1 MLPCKGHLHQ
11 SFDNESARK
20 GTGRTLY
27 HSMPVAPKADSLL
40 ASPCYSMPIPGH
52 VKAALGIA
60 PDERVP
66 LVFASEHITQT
77 LLFGFNGRE
86 KDKEKVLTATIAG
99 TDTSVVIICNR
110 DVTMA
115 KPRNVTVY
123 GFSDEGFVDLDPS
136 TRHSV
141 RTEPVPF
148 SKTTK
153 VLEATCAED
162 FLRAGLQVFSF
173 REPMHMIGGW
183 SIPDIMANNKWSL
196 EDYLGHAVRNGRLVW
211 ENHERGIEPHPVL
224 LERLADSIPAF
235 GKAAP
240 ALVAK
245 RVLSL

>member
-1 MLPCKGHLHQ
+1 MLPCKGHLQH
-11 SFDNESARK
+11 SFDPESARK
-20 GTGRTLY
+20 GRGRTLY
-27 HSMPVAPKADSLL
+27 HSMPVAPKTDCLT
-40 ASPCYSMPIPGH
+40 ASPAYSMLIPEG

-77 LLFGFNGRE
+77 LLFGFNARE
-86 KDKEKVLTATIAG
+86 NEKVLTGTIAG

-123 GFSDEGFVDLDPS
+123 AFSDEGFVDLEPS
-136 TRHSV
+136 ARHSV

-183 SIPDIMANNKWSL
+183 SVPEVMENNKWSL
-196 EDYLGHAVRNGRLVW
+196 EDYLAHSVRSGRLVW
-211 ENHERGIEPHPVL
+211 ENHERGIEPNPVL
-224 LERLADSIPAF
+224 LERLADSIPAI

-245 RVLSL
+245 RALSY

>member
-1 MLPCKGHLHQ
+1 MLPCKGHLQH
-11 SFDNESARK
+11 SFEPESARK
-20 GTGRTLY
+20 GSGRTLY
-27 HSMPVAPKADSLL
+27 HSMPVAPKSDSLTGRP
-40 ASPCYSMPIPGH
+40 AYSMPIPDH

-60 PDERVP
+60 PNERVP
-66 LVFASEHITQT
+66 LVFASAHITQT
-77 LLFGFNGRE
+77 LLFGFNAR
-86 KDKEKVLTATIAG
+86 DNEKVLTGTIAG

-123 GFSDEGFVDLDPS
+123 AFSDEGFVDMAPAA
-136 TRHSV
+136 RYSV

-173 REPMHMIGGW
+173 REPKHMIGGW
-183 SIPDIMANNKWSL
+183 SIPEVMANNKWSL
-196 EDYLGHAVRNGRLVW
+196 EDYLGYCVGNGRLVW

-224 LERLADSIPAF
+224 LERMADKLPAF

-245 RVLSL
+245 RALSS